1 MFGKQSKRYD
11 IPQDVMETYQYAKIK
26 TNKGDI
32 WIKLFPDD
40 APNTVANF
48 AHLANERFY
57 DNLKFHR
64 VIPGFMAQGGCP
76 HSGPTGNPAMAGTG
90 GPDWQI
96 DCETDTSTHLHRRGS
111 LSMAHAGPN
120 TGGSQFF
127 LCFAP
132 CPHLNGVHTVFGAI
146 DEDDTESFMV
156 LDKIEQNDDILGI
169 EIHKEKN

>member
-1 MFGKQSKRYD
+1 MFGKKTKRYD
-11 IPQDVMETYQYAKIK
+11 IPQDVMDTYQYAKIK

-32 WIKLFPDD
+32 WVKLYPED

-48 AHLANERFY
+48 AHLANEGFY
-57 DNLKFHR
+57 NNLKFHR

-76 HSGPTGNPAMAGTG
+76 HSGPSGNPAMAGTG

-96 DCETDTSTHLHRRGS
+96 DCETDTSNHSHKRGA

-127 LCFAP
+127 ITFAP
-132 CPHLNGVHTVFGAI
+132 TPHLDGVHTVFGGI
-146 DEDDTESFMV
+146 EEDDTESFTV
-156 LDKIEQNDDILGI
+156 LDKLEKNDDIVGI
-169 EIHKEKN
+169 EIHDKKA